1 MGKVCYNEY
10 SMDDTARPKFSTVEV
25 TEDTSAAQPFA
36 PPPIP
41 ESVEPAVPTPPNVPP
56 AAFAPTPAVSSTPA
70 LPVSL
75 SPTDPPS
82 HAHKINKLMFLV
94 PAALLVGTIVAV
106 TLFLGN
112 KKQSSSVV
120 ATATPTITPALPTA
134 TPVATPRPMPQTFVA
149 SKYSFKYSPDLT
161 LFDCSGDAYLFRD
174 NAEREVTSICDQ
186 GENEDIRVEVS
197 ERDFAK
203 LDGDLESAGKSTVD
217 GIEALQETYSLDGEK
232 IVSVSLEHQ
241 EEFVRII
248 LFDSSLDS
256 EFKSLLASFTLFKED
271 PTGDWSLY
279 TNTRFGYTLKYPDQ
293 LEVGLT
299 ADDADGAAL
308 EQVTVSSV
316 DTEGI
321 QRLEI
326 LGQENLKDSAITASQ
341 VISSTI
347 NLSAWSSTPSIVSR
361 SLGGAPAQVIE
372 GEQNGKWVTY
382 LIAWYKQSVI
392 QMEWTDDQSRTGA
405 DTFNFILS
413 TFNFK

>member
-1 MGKVCYNEY
+1 
-10 SMDDTARPKFSTVEV
+10 MDDTARPKFSTVEV

-41 ESVEPAVPTPPNVPP
+41 ESVEPAVPTPPDTTASFSPAPVAPNTPLVPFSAPP
-56 AAFAPTPAVSSTPA
+56 ANTSAHT
-70 LPVSL
+70 
-75 SPTDPPS
+75 
-82 HAHKINKLMFLV
+82 HKINKLMFLV

-112 KKQSSSVV
+112 KKQSSVAV
-120 ATATPTITPALPTA
+120 ATATPTATPALPTA

-161 LFDCSGDAYLFRD
+161 LFDCSGDAYLFED
-174 NAEREVTSICDQ
+174 NAEREVASVCDL
-186 GENEDIRVEVS
+186 GENEAIRVEVS
-197 ERDFAK
+197 DRDFTK
-203 LDGDLESAGKSTVD
+203 LDGDLESAGKTTVD
-217 GIEALQETYSLDGEK
+217 KIEALQETYSLDGKK
-232 IVSVSLEHQ
+232 IVSVSLEHDD
-241 EEFVRII
+241 EFVRII
-248 LFDSSLDS
+248 LFDSSLEA

-279 TNTRFGYTLKYPDQ
+279 TNSRFGYTLKYPDQ
-293 LEVGLT
+293 LEVGLA

-308 EQVTVSSV
+308 EQVTISSV

-321 QRLEI
+321 QRLDV
-326 LGQENLKDSAITASQ
+326 LGQENLKNSAITASE

-372 GEQNGKWVTY
+372 GEQDGKWVTY